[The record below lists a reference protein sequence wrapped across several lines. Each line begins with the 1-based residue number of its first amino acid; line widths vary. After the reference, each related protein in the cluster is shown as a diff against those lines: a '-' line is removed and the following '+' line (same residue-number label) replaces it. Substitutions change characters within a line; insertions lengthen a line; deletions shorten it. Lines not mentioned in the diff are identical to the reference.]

1 MLFNSYLYLLFFPAV
16 CVIYYTLPLKYRWLF
31 LLISSYFFYLN
42 WEPIYAILILFST
55 LVTYY
60 GAKLIV
66 NENFSRFRKNILLIT
81 IFLNLSVL
89 FLFKYYN
96 FFTDSIYAIL
106 DYIGMR
112 INFPE
117 FKLLLPVG
125 ISFYTFQA
133 IGYLVDVYNEK
144 IKQSEKLGRYMLFVA
159 FFPQL
164 VAGPIERASNL
175 LPQIDKQIR
184 FSYKKAIEG
193 TKLIIWGFFMKVVI
207 ADRLAIYVDAVYN
220 NYEMHSSYTLIL
232 ASVFFAFQIYCDFGG
247 YSNIAIGCAK
257 VLGIDLMV
265 NFKRPYFSKS
275 VQEFWYRWHISL
287 STWFKDYVYIPLGGN
302 RYGNR
307 NLNLMITF
315 LISGL
320 WHGANWTFVIWGGL
334 NGIYLI
340 LNNYTRKLLVFKY
353 FKNIM
358 LVIATFILIDI
369 SWIFFRSESFAQAII
384 IIQKIFE
391 FEGQLYLGSN
401 AFFIYMLF
409 GLFVLFCKD
418 IKDEFKINIDF
429 INNDNTKFLI
439 YCFLIII
446 ILIIGVFDGGQFIYF
461 QF

>member
-340 LNNYTRKLLVFKY
+340 LNNYTRKLLV
-353 FKNIM
+353 
-358 LVIATFILIDI
+358 LSIL
-369 SWIFFRSESFAQAII
+369 
-384 IIQKIFE
+384 KILCLLL
-391 FEGQLYLGSN
+391 QL
-401 AFFIYMLF
+401 LF
-409 GLFVLFCKD
+409 
-418 IKDEFKINIDF
+418 
-429 INNDNTKFLI
+429 
-439 YCFLIII
+439 
-446 ILIIGVFDGGQFIYF
+446 
-461 QF
+461 

>member
-159 FFPQL
+159 FF
-164 VAGPIERASNL
+164 
-175 LPQIDKQIR
+175 
-184 FSYKKAIEG
+184 
-193 TKLIIWGFFMKVVI
+193 
-207 ADRLAIYVDAVYN
+207 
-220 NYEMHSSYTLIL
+220 
-232 ASVFFAFQIYCDFGG
+232 
-247 YSNIAIGCAK
+247 
-257 VLGIDLMV
+257 
-265 NFKRPYFSKS
+265 
-275 VQEFWYRWHISL
+275 L
-287 STWFKDYVYIPLGGN
+287 S
-302 RYGNR
+302 
-307 NLNLMITF
+307 
-315 LISGL
+315 
-320 WHGANWTFVIWGGL
+320 
-334 NGIYLI
+334 
-340 LNNYTRKLLVFKY
+340 
-353 FKNIM
+353 
-358 LVIATFILIDI
+358 
-369 SWIFFRSESFAQAII
+369 
-384 IIQKIFE
+384 
-391 FEGQLYLGSN
+391 
-401 AFFIYMLF
+401 
-409 GLFVLFCKD
+409 
-418 IKDEFKINIDF
+418 
-429 INNDNTKFLI
+429 
-439 YCFLIII
+439 
-446 ILIIGVFDGGQFIYF
+446 
-461 QF
+461 